1 MRRFCFVGMA
11 TTKLNKDKLKR
22 MMAQKDEVG
31 INLGKRRKTESSSK
45 KVTEE
50 SGPPPLKVQEPILLE

>member
-11 TTKLNKDKLKR
+11 TAKLNKDKLKR

-50 SGPPPLKVQEPILLE
+50 GGPPPLKFQEPILLE